1 MESPGAIELPP
12 SETPNAARI
21 YSYTLG
27 GSYYLPVDRAAAEY
41 MFSLV
46 PSTPKWVRM
55 LRSFLQHA
63 ARRLWVEG
71 LTHFIDFAS
80 GLPTDD
86 HIHHVLPDARVVYS
100 DLDLETYNLAQQ
112 PVGHLPNV
120 LYLRR

>member
-1 MESPGAIELPP
+1 MAPSGAVELPP

-55 LRSFLQHA
+55 LRNFLQHA

-71 LTHFIDFAS
+71 FTHFIDFAWH
-80 GLPTDD
+80 T
-86 HIHHVLPDARVVYS
+86 I
-100 DLDLETYNLAQQ
+100 
-112 PVGHLPNV
+112 
-120 LYLRR
+120 